1 MVGNRPTSRATK
13 GSNTLPGK
21 PEMPAETPGSGGIQ
35 RYWSSPSDPPLAR
48 VSRAQGLYVWDTA
61 GRRYIDVTSGPVT
74 VNLGHG
80 NERVLLAMQEQ
91 ASRICFAYPST
102 FESESNVRLGERIAA
117 EARMGLE
124 HAFFVSSGSDA
135 VEKCLQ
141 FARRHALASGQTA
154 RYKVISRNPSYHGST
169 GATMA
174 LAADQGYA
182 PYLPP
187 GQAGTQVP
195 APWSYRPPVGM
206 DAAAFAAQCAE
217 ALRATIQAEGSETVL
232 AFIIEPVMGFC
243 GGADHAP
250 PAYYRRVREIC
261 DEFGVLLIYDETISG
276 AGRTGKF
283 LAAHWWPGA
292 NPDLVILA
300 KGIGG
305 GYVPLAAFL
314 APARLVDVVVRAG
327 GFHFGH
333 THKGHPLAC
342 AVGLAVLEETLE
354 RKLMERA
361 TELGTYLRGK
371 LEGLKGTIPLVGD
384 VRGLGLLNAIEIVAS
399 QTTKAMLPRSLD
411 VIGRIQAIARAE
423 GLLIYGR
430 RSHAGKFGDWIM
442 VTPPLIATAADI
454 DEIVEGLARVLGIY
468 CNELCAARIID
479 VAS

>member
-1 MVGNRPTSRATK
+1 
-13 GSNTLPGK
+13 
-21 PEMPAETPGSGGIQ
+21 
-35 RYWSSPSDPPLAR
+35 
-48 VSRAQGLYVWDTA
+48 
-61 GRRYIDVTSGPVT
+61 
-74 VNLGHG
+74 
-80 NERVLLAMQEQ
+80 
-91 ASRICFAYPST
+91 
-102 FESESNVRLGERIAA
+102 
-117 EARMGLE
+117 
-124 HAFFVSSGSDA
+124 
-135 VEKCLQ
+135 
-141 FARRHALASGQTA
+141 
-154 RYKVISRNPSYHGST
+154 
-169 GATMA
+169 
-174 LAADQGYA
+174 
-182 PYLPP
+182 
-187 GQAGTQVP
+187 
-195 APWSYRPPVGM
+195 M